1 MATNTIARGRTPR
14 RTKQVPVRNIGDDDI
29 RSALRQG
36 LDDFKTFR
44 GDIVFAGLIYTVLGL
59 AAVVM
64 TTSMPLIP
72 FFLPVVAGVGLLGPV
87 AAVGFYELAD
97 RRESGESSLHWFN
110 FLDVRKRR
118 TVDDMGMVAGLLLA
132 IFFLWLIAAGALYGL
147 IFGWTTPATVG
158 DFLSMVFTTP
168 KGWALIISGAIV
180 GAIFGWVVLALSVVS
195 LPMLVDCDV
204 TAGEAVSASWRAA
217 HANKGE
223 MVRWGI
229 VVLVLLVLGSIP
241 LFVGLAFVLP
251 WLGYSTWHL
260 YTRLVDRT
268 AMPVVPRR

>member
-1 MATNTIARGRTPR
+1 MATNMIARGRTPR
-14 RTKQVPVRNIGDDDI
+14 KSAKIPVRNIGDEDL
-29 RSALRQG
+29 RFALRQG

-44 GDIVFAGLIYTVLGL
+44 GDIVFAGLIYTVIGL

-64 TTSMPLIP
+64 TTSMPLMP

-97 RRESGESSLHWFN
+97 RREAGETNLHWFN

-132 IFFLWLIAAGALYGL
+132 IFFLWLLAAGALYAL
-147 IFGWTTPATVG
+147 IFGWATPATMG
-158 DFLSMVFTTP
+158 DFVAMIFTTAR
-168 KGWALIISGAIV
+168 GWALIVSGAVV
-180 GAIFGWVVLALSVVS
+180 GAIFGWFVLALSVAS

-204 TAGEAVSASWRAA
+204 SAAEAVSASWRAA

-223 MVRWGI
+223 MIRWGVI
-229 VVLVLLVLGSIP
+229 VGVLLVLGSIP

-251 WLGYSTWHL
+251 WLGYATWHL
-260 YTRLVDRT
+260 YTRLVDRSAIPT
-268 AMPVVPRR
+268 RAH